1 MVVDDN
7 TVMLDFLNTLLEMEG
22 HTPII
27 ISRPEDFLPTTE
39 TERPDIIL
47 LDMHLAEQD
56 TLTILQSLKHD
67 PDLSEIPVIALSGMD
82 LKDKCLASGADDF
95 MLKPFLPSQLFAK
108 VNQLLQSRALAVAT
122 AEGPHSP
129 ATPPLTPRSSDQPK
143 VISPIL
149 EQETHDS

>member
-1 MVVDDN
+1 MSKVMVVDDN

-27 ISRPEDFLPTTE
+27 ISRPEDILPTTE
-39 TERPDIIL
+39 TELPDIIL

-67 PDLSEIPVIALSGMD
+67 PELSKIPVIALSGMD
-82 LKDKCLASGADDF
+82 LKDKCLAYGADDF

-108 VNQLLQSRALAVAT
+108 VNQLLQSRAFTGAT
-122 AEGPHSP
+122 AEGPRSP
-129 ATPPLTPRSSDQPK
+129 ATPPLDAPQ
-143 VISPIL
+143 
-149 EQETHDS
+149 Q